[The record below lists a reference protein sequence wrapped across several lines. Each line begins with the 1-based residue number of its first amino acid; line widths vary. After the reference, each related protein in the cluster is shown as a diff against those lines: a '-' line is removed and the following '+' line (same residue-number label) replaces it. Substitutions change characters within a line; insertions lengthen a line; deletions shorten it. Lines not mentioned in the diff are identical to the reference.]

1 MQGISDI
8 NMADYDYNLPNE
20 RIAQYPKEK
29 RDESLLLFYNKGD
42 ISKHCF
48 KDIGEF
54 IPAKSLLVFNNT
66 KVIRA
71 RLLFKKDSGANI
83 EIFCLEPLSPSNYEV
98 SFSSTGSVEWKCIAG
113 NLKKWKSG
121 PLSMTLA
128 NDVVLTAEKI
138 SRENESIRV
147 RFSWTPSHF
156 SFGEVLEMAGHI
168 PLPPY
173 IKREDTH
180 EDVNRYQTVY
190 SKIDGSVAAPTAGLH
205 FTENVFEDLN
215 NRGIKRTEVTLHVGA
230 GTFKPIKGDSIEEHE
245 MHTEFYTVKREVIEQ
260 LLDNKGIIIAVGTT
274 SVRTIESIY
283 WLGVK
288 IRKNPHIEDKYL
300 FTDQWEPYGSDEKSS
315 MQESFESILKYL
327 DDNDEQSI
335 QASTKIIIVPG
346 YNFRVIDGLITNF
359 HQPRSSLLLLLAA
372 WVGDE
377 WKRIYDY
384 ALKNDFRF
392 LSYGDSS
399 LLLK

>member
-1 MQGISDI
+1 MHGICDI
-8 NMADYDYNLPNE
+8 NMADYDYDLPNE

-54 IPAKSLLVFNNT
+54 IPTKSLLVFNNT

-83 EIFCLEPLSPSNYEV
+83 EIFCLEPLSPSNYEI

-121 PLSMTLA
+121 PLTMTIS

-147 RFSWTPSHF
+147 KFSWTPSNI

-173 IKREDTH
+173 IKREDTN

-205 FTENVFEDLN
+205 FTEKVFDDLN
-215 NRGIKRTEVTLHVGA
+215 KRGIKRTEVTLHVGA
-230 GTFKPIKGDSIEEHE
+230 GTFKPIKGDNVEEHD
-245 MHTEFYTVKREVIEQ
+245 MHTEFYTVKKEVVKQ
-260 LLDNKGIIIAVGTT
+260 L
-274 SVRTIESIY
+274 
-283 WLGVK
+283 
-288 IRKNPHIEDKYL
+288 
-300 FTDQWEPYGSDEKSS
+300 
-315 MQESFESILKYL
+315 
-327 DDNDEQSI
+327 
-335 QASTKIIIVPG
+335 
-346 YNFRVIDGLITNF
+346 
-359 HQPRSSLLLLLAA
+359 
-372 WVGDE
+372 
-377 WKRIYDY
+377 
-384 ALKNDFRF
+384 
-392 LSYGDSS
+392 
-399 LLLK
+399 

>member
-8 NMADYDYNLPNE
+8 NMADYDYDLPNE

-29 RDESLLLFYNKGD
+29 RDESLLLLYNKGD

-54 IPAKSLLVFNNT
+54 IPTKSLLVFNNT

-83 EIFCLEPLSPSNYEV
+83 EIFCLEPLSPSNYEI

-121 PLSMTLA
+121 LLTMTLS

-147 RFSWTPSHF
+147 KFSWTPSNI

-173 IKREDTH
+173 IKREDTN

-205 FTENVFEDLN
+205 FTEKVFEDLN
-215 NRGIKRTEVTLHVGA
+215 KRGIKRTDVTLHVGA
-230 GTFKPIKGDSIEEHE
+230 GTFKPIKGDNVEEHD
-245 MHTEFYTVKREVIEQ
+245 MHTEFYIVKKEVVKH
-260 LLDNKGIIIAVGTT
+260 LLDNKGNIIAVGTT

-288 IRKNPHIEDKYL
+288 ILKNPQLEDKDL
-300 FTDQWEPYGSDEKSS
+300 FTDQWEPYRTDEEIS
-315 MQESFESILKYL
+315 MQDSFEAILRYL
-327 DDNDEQSI
+327 DYNDEQSI

-346 YNFRVIDGLITNF
+346 YRFRVIDGLITNF

>member
-8 NMADYDYNLPNE
+8 NMADYDYDLPNE

-29 RDESLLLFYNKGD
+29 RDESLLLLYNKGD

-54 IPAKSLLVFNNT
+54 IPTKSLLVFNNT

-83 EIFCLEPLSPSNYEV
+83 EIFCLEPLSPSNYEI

-121 PLSMTLA
+121 LLTMTLS

-147 RFSWTPSHF
+147 KFSWTPSNI

-173 IKREDTH
+173 IKREDTN

-205 FTENVFEDLN
+205 FTEKVFEDLN
-215 NRGIKRTEVTLHVGA
+215 KRGIKRTDVTLHVGA
-230 GTFKPIKGDSIEEHE
+230 GTFKPIKGDNVEEHD
-245 MHTEFYTVKREVIEQ
+245 MHTEFYIVKKEVVKH
-260 LLDNKGIIIAVGTT
+260 LLDNKGNIIAVGTT

-288 IRKNPHIEDKYL
+288 ILKNPQLEDKDL
-300 FTDQWEPYGSDEKSS
+300 FTDQWEPYRTDEEIS
-315 MQESFESILKYL
+315 MQDSFEAILRYL

-346 YNFRVIDGLITNF
+346 YRFRVIDGLITNF